1 MLLRRAVCSL
11 CCTFA
16 LFFASDWQE
25 PFSSEFPHFP
35 HVLSICPVGVMMRLI
50 KLVFVPRLTEFVL
63 QETSALSLESVDCE
77 NPMVTY
83 LQILPVQL
91 CIFVFLQK
99 ITPSKTVCLTCL
111 VCADT
116 AVAFFR
122 FLLLCFVGPL
132 GAVCS
137 ERF

>member
-1 MLLRRAVCSL
+1 
-11 CCTFA
+11 
-16 LFFASDWQE
+16 
-25 PFSSEFPHFP
+25 
-35 HVLSICPVGVMMRLI
+35 MRLI

-77 NPMVTY
+77 NPMATY

-99 ITPSKTVCLTCL
+99 IAPSKTVCLTCL